1 MQSSLLNVNS
11 DFIQSLVYNERDQ
24 LLHWYLKIKRILPWR
39 AAYGTTPN
47 AYHVLV
53 SEFMLQ
59 QTTVQ
64 TVIPYFERFIKRF
77 PTVEALAAAPLD
89 EVYVL
94 WQGLG
99 YYSRAKNLHRACQ
112 QLCEMDYFPKDVPTL
127 KTLAGV
133 GDYTSAAVS
142 AIAFDQPIMPID
154 GNVMRVMARLFM
166 LNQPKGPKL
175 HAKTLHY
182 IDLFVGQTNNTYV
195 AQAIMEL
202 GALVCKPKK
211 PLCNQCPLA
220 EKCRAFNNNTV
231 EQFPKVLPKPIKP
244 KRVATTFIIENKHGR
259 ILIVK
264 RPAKGLFSNMY
275 IFPTTCFDFDPRLLM
290 QLTHLK
296 QLQKTIR
303 HVFSHFDLELTVI
316 FAKTTHNLE
325 GEWVLPTELE
335 HYGMPTLMHKIWR

>member
-11 DFIQSLVYNERDQ
+11 DFIQSLVYNERER
-24 LLHWYLKIKRILPWR
+24 LLEWYLRIKRILPWR
-39 AAYGTTPN
+39 AAYGTSPN

-77 PTVEALAAAPLD
+77 PTLESLATAPLD
-89 EVYVL
+89 DVYVF

-99 YYSRAKNLHRACQ
+99 YYSRAKNLHCACQ
-112 QLCEMDYFPKDVPTL
+112 QLYEMGYFPKDVATL
-127 KTLAGV
+127 KTLSGV

-142 AIAFDQPIMPID
+142 AIAFDQPVIPID

-166 LNQPKGPKL
+166 LHQPKGPKL
-175 HAKTLHY
+175 QAETTHY
-182 IDLFVGQTNNTYV
+182 IDVFVGQTNNTYV

-202 GALVCKPKK
+202 GALICKPKK
-211 PLCNQCPLA
+211 PLCDQCPLA
-220 EKCRAFNNNTV
+220 GECRAFNENVV
-231 EQFPKVLPKPIKP
+231 EQFPKILAKPIKP
-244 KRVATTFIIENKHGR
+244 KRVATTFVIEDKHGR

-275 IFPTTCFDFDPRLLM
+275 IFPTTCFDFDPLLLT

-303 HVFSHFDLELTVI
+303 HVFSHFDLELTVVR
-316 FAKTTHNLE
+316 AQTMHELK
-325 GEWVLPTELE
+325 GEWVLPNDLGR
-335 HYGMPTLMHKIWR
+335 YGMPTLMHKVLR